1 MNKDFCIQC
10 RKVREY
16 SIIKKPFQKTVRGK
30 VYTFSLSTA
39 VCLSCG
45 SEMDIPG
52 IIDLQ
57 IKEFDEQYREFENLV
72 SIDEIKKLM
81 KLYNIGQA
89 PLSLTLGFGAITIT
103 RYLEGQIPSKE
114 YSDIIKATLAS
125 PSYMKQ
131 QLLINKGKLAD
142 SAYNKAFTIA
152 CKLEKIFS
160 FSGKLRSTIAR
171 LFNNLREITPLALQ
185 KLLYFCQGYSLALH
199 GKPIFPEECEAWFH
213 GPVYKEIYHLFKD
226 FKYSPIE
233 DEHFII
239 LNNGKD
245 SLNEKEKE
253 IVDLVSATFGAYSG
267 KTLETIT
274 HNEDPWK
281 ETMPNF
287 TIKNELIKKYY
298 KTVNLEYDLLTESGT
313 NKYIKSK
320 LKKQT
325 ITL

>member
-16 SIIKKPFQKTVRGK
+16 SIIKKPFQKSVRGK

-39 VCLSCG
+39 VCSSCG
-45 SEMDIPG
+45 SEMDVPG

-72 SIDEIKKLM
+72 SIDDIKKLM

-89 PLSLTLGFGAITIT
+89 PLSLTLGFGEITIT

-114 YSDIIKATLAS
+114 YSDVIKAALAS
-125 PSYMKQ
+125 PSYMKR
-131 QLLINKGKLAD
+131 QLLKNKDKLAD
-142 SAYNKAFTIA
+142 SAYNKAINAA
-152 CKLEKIFS
+152 CRLENIFS
-160 FSGKLRSTIAR
+160 FSDKIRSTIAR

-185 KLLYFCQGYSLALH
+185 KLLYFCQGYSFAFY
-199 GKPIFPEECEAWFH
+199 GKPIFPEECEAWSH
-213 GPVYKEIYHLFKD
+213 GPVYKEIYHLFKE
-226 FKYSPIE
+226 FKYNPIE

-239 LNNGKD
+239 LNNGKN
-245 SLNEKEKE
+245 SLNEKEIE

-281 ETMPNF
+281 ETIPGLI
-287 TIKNELIKKYY
+287 IKKELIKKYFSTTNQ
-298 KTVNLEYDLLTESGT
+298 KYDLGNKSGT
-313 NKYIKSK
+313 QRYISSK
-320 LKKQT
+320 LKST
-325 ITL
+325 C